1 MKIIF
6 ILGLFLL
13 LQNCGKPKTV
23 LICGDHECINK
34 TEAEQYFEE
43 NLSIEVKLVD
53 KHNKNKKQNV
63 DLIELNLKLDDKDN
77 RKIAISKK
85 TTTDKNIKLLSNNE
99 IKKIKSDIKKKRKK
113 NKIVAKKIEKKIQK
127 NKKETI
133 LKKKISNTN
142 TIKAKKNININ
153 GKSREEIADI
163 CTILEKCSID
173 EISKYL
179 LKLGK
184 KKDFPDITIQE

>member
-1 MKIIF
+1 V
-6 ILGLFLL
+6 
-13 LQNCGKPKTV
+13 CV
-23 LICGDHECINK
+23 NK
-34 TEAEQYFEE
+34 TEAEEYFEE

-53 KHNKNKKQNV
+53 KHNKKKKQNV

-77 RKIAISKK
+77 RRVAISKK

-113 NKIVAKKIEKKIQK
+113 KKIVAKKIGKKIKK
-127 NKKETI
+127 NKKKTY

-142 TIKAKKNININ
+142 TIKSKKNINN
-153 GKSREEIADI
+153 NDKSRKEIVDI

-179 LKLGK
+179 IKIGK
-184 KKDFPDITIQE
+184 KKDFPDITIRE